1 LHEVASQ
8 KDKSVNARERFI
20 DYVKNGSDRPLV
32 SLQIGAG
39 AGFDVKLAGKTW
51 NSYGTLDDLIRAY
64 EIVECEPLFNTGLP
78 GLTDLNPDI
87 RSVEATLAENEEERI
102 WTSRIE
108 TPFGPLD
115 WRFHEV
121 PKTGTMILEYPVT
134 DEDGLKAFDKVLW
147 YAEQHAKGADRIPE
161 LLGENL
167 AKLQPH
173 GAVSVQWNLQPFE
186 MFGLPAV
193 NSLVML
199 AMLHPERF
207 KEVCEELV
215 ELNTDIMKAVF
226 KAGADFVFLGGPGV
240 EMLNPRM
247 YEDFLIPDSR
257 ILTDRAHDMGGLI
270 YSHICSP
277 IEPFLTMGFYNRMGI
292 DLFETLSPPP
302 VGNVESLA
310 KAREICD
317 DHMCTR
323 GNIGLDLLLK
333 GTPEDVEQAT
343 LDVLDATKGSKHMV
357 AASDYLFYDIPLV
370 NVKTVVETVNGYA

>member
-1 LHEVASQ
+1 M
-8 KDKSVNARERFI
+8 DARERFV
-20 DYVKNGSDRPLV
+20 DYVKNGSDRPFV

-39 AGFDVKLAGKTW
+39 AGFDVKLAGNTW
-51 NSYGTLDDLIRAY
+51 NSHGTLDDLIRAY
-64 EIVECEPLFNTGLP
+64 EIVECEPLFNIGLP
-78 GLTDLNPDI
+78 GLTALNSDV
-87 RSVEATLAENEEERI
+87 RSVEATLTENEEERI

-115 WRFHEV
+115 WKFHEV
-121 PKTGTMILEYPVT
+121 PKTGTMILEYAVT

-167 AKLQPH
+167 AKLQPR

-207 KEVCEELV
+207 KEVCEEIT
-215 ELNTDIMKAVF
+215 ELNTEIMEGVF
-226 KAGADFVFLGGPGV
+226 KASADFVFLGGPGV
-240 EMLNPRM
+240 EMLSPQM

-257 ILTDRAHDMGGLI
+257 ILTDRAHELGGLI

-310 KAREICD
+310 NAREICD

-323 GNIGLDLLLK
+323 GNVGLDLLLK
-333 GTPEDVEQAT
+333 GTAEDVEKAT
-343 LDVLDATKGSKHMV
+343 LEVLDATKGTKHMV